1 MFNICTVP
9 KERWIPLQYSF
20 LVSNHLQVLSFSLHS
35 KFYSYNL
42 ACFPGLFLK
51 HLGAGGGWGG
61 NQLLNALDYLDT
73 WASKQSETI

>member
-1 MFNICTVP
+1 MIILTDIYKYLTMFNICTVP

-51 HLGAGGGWGG
+51 HLGAGGGGVEI
-61 NQLLNALDYLDT
+61 
-73 WASKQSETI
+73 SF